1 MAGLRVRVKN
11 PDLNREETTHVG
23 TDYAVSAGTALVVA
37 SNDDIAAN
45 DYLVIGNPG
54 EEMTEL
60 GRVSSVSGAT
70 AVTLSAALKF
80 AHGANTPIFKSLYNQ
95 ISLERKPTAG
105 AYAEITE
112 GKIEIDFDAKDG
124 FTIISVAAGLST
136 DTYKWR
142 FYNVASGGF
151 SGYSGELAG
160 TGLTRASVGYL
171 IAQFRRMSGIP
182 DHESVPDEQIIQWF
196 NDCHDMVESEYDRWW
211 FLLTETTD
219 VTVVDGYKFGLDT
232 DFARME
238 AVLFDDGTTNYRLK
252 YVTLPEFDQLRINDA
267 TMSSSDSP
275 RWWTLLPP
283 DATYPKGY
291 IGIHTPALTAALVLT
306 KRFYKEMAA
315 LETFD
320 DTTSVP
326 TPMILVNYALMKYY
340 LSKEQFNT
348 ANIYKREYNDDMQQ
362 LKKTQRRQVGEVRS
376 IKEWR
381 GHGGYDNLYGT
392 QAGDYSDTIRE
403 NDSNW

>member
-11 PDLNREETTHVG
+11 PDIFREEITHVG
-23 TDYAVSAGTALVVA
+23 TDYSSGTALVVA

-54 EEMTEL
+54 EETTEL

-70 AVTLSAALKF
+70 SVTLSAALKF
-80 AHGANTPIFKSLYNQ
+80 AHGANSPIFKSLYNQ
-95 ISLERKPTAG
+95 ISLERKPASG

-112 GKIEIDFDAKDG
+112 GKIEIDFDARDG

-136 DTYKWR
+136 DTFKWR
-142 FYNVASGGF
+142 FYNVATTGYSD
-151 SGYSGELAG
+151 YSGELAG
-160 TGLTRASVGYL
+160 TGLTRNSVGYL
-171 IAQFRRMSGIP
+171 IAQFRRMAGVP
-182 DHESVPDEQIIQWF
+182 DHESIPDEQIIQWF

-211 FLLTETTD
+211 FLLKEDTDTT
-219 VTVVDGYKFGLDT
+219 TANQYKFDLDS

-238 AVLFDDGTTNYRLK
+238 AVLFNDGNANYRLK
-252 YVTLPEFDQLRINDA
+252 YITLAEFDQLRINA
-267 TMSSSDSP
+267 ASAPSSDSP
-275 RWWTLLPP
+275 HWWTLLPP
-283 DATYPKGY
+283 DSSNTKGY
-291 IGIHTPALTAALVLT
+291 VGVHTPILTAALVLT
-306 KRFYKEMAA
+306 KRYYKEMAT
-315 LETFD
+315 LDNFD
-320 DTTSVP
+320 DTTAIP

-348 ANIYKREYNDDMQQ
+348 ANIYKREYNDDMLQ
-362 LKKTQRRQVGEVRS
+362 LKKTQRRQVGQIRS

-381 GHGGYDNLYGT
+381 GHGGYDNLYGSA
-392 QAGDYSDTIRE
+392 AGDYSDTVRE